1 MGNIRRLLPVLA
13 SGLLAGLTLAMTA
26 ELPQPTPEELQAI
39 GEMNTVPVQRRRDH
53 EAYLRYWLF
62 GTACSGGAA
71 HADAVRID

>member
-13 SGLLAGLTLAMTA
+13 SGLLSGLTLAMTA
-26 ELPQPTPEELQAI
+26 ELPQPSPEELQAI

-62 GTACSGGAA
+62 GTACTSG
-71 HADAVRID
+71 AVRSEPVWIE